1 MIPRRKF
8 HRFLFTLAGF
18 YNIAWGIFTSLDP
31 QWLFRFSKI
40 PDINYPQ
47 IFQCLAMVIALYGLL
62 YWEVARLPQQNW
74 PIAAVGLLGKIL
86 GPIGMIYMITTHQW
100 PPKIMILCLTNDVIW
115 WLPFALYLHDSYKL
129 HHPSPHSPPV
139 QS

>member
-1 MIPRRKF
+1 MIPHRKF

-18 YNIAWGIFTSLDP
+18 YNIAWGIFTSLNP

-62 YWEVARLPQQNW
+62 YWEVARLPEQNW
-74 PIAAVGLLGKIL
+74 RIAAVGLLGKIL
-86 GPIGMIYMITTHQW
+86 GPIGMTYMITTHRW
-100 PPKIMILCLTNDVIW
+100 PPRIMILCLTNDLIW
-115 WLPFALYLHDSYKL
+115 WLPFALYLRDFYKTRI
-129 HHPSPHSPPV
+129 SPP
-139 QS
+139 SAA